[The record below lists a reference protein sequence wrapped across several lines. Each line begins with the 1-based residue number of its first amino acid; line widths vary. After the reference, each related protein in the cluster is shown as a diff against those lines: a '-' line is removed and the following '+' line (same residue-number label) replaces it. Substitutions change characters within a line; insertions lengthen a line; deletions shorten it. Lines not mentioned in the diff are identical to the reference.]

1 MFNSEETNEFKKYC
15 QKLSADNLLFQGAG
29 GNTSIK
35 SGKSLLI
42 KASGKWMSNS
52 LNDKIFVIVNLED
65 ISDQETVAKLFPMF
79 KTSDNKA
86 QIKIAFK
93 GSDPAEGIMKI
104 NDTLVKTIP

>member
-1 MFNSEETNEFKKYC
+1 MFNSEEKNEFKKYC

-52 LNDKIFVIVNLED
+52 LNDKIFVIVNGHIVEAGTHD
-65 ISDQETVAKLFPMF
+65 VT
-79 KTSDNKA
+79 
-86 QIKIAFK
+86 
-93 GSDPAEGIMKI
+93 
-104 NDTLVKTIP
+104 